1 MIVLGACDKHLQ
13 LNLQGGQLIKVQTPT
28 TQLPSKP
35 LRVGVVQAE
44 AARGLHIASLIF
56 DTEGSQ
62 LARYGKQCLFGGE
75 RGTFAST

>member
-1 MIVLGACDKHLQ
+1 M
-13 LNLQGGQLIKVQTPT
+13 
-28 TQLPSKP
+28 
-35 LRVGVVQAE
+35 
-44 AARGLHIASLIF
+44 ASLIF